1 MAKEQNTSD
10 SGINKALD
18 AERERRVAA
27 DRSRLSET
35 LVKSPQWTNNTLQL
49 IEALRSDDTE
59 NGDVHA
65 REIEIRDEEIQ
76 RLRETVL
83 KLRAEKDRLTLV
95 HQEQLDTK
103 TLELLDLQAA
113 YEQFE
118 QQSDMLLS
126 ELDQQNERLRA
137 ECKLQNRR
145 SIL

>member
-1 MAKEQNTSD
+1 MAEEQKSSTT
-10 SGINKALD
+10 GINKALE
-18 AERERRVAA
+18 AERTSRGAS
-27 DRSRLSET
+27 DRSSLSDT
-35 LVKSPQWTNNTLQL
+35 LVKSPQWKKNTLQL
-49 IEALRSDDTE
+49 IEALRAGEADD
-59 NGDVHA
+59 DPHA
-65 REIEIRDEEIQ
+65 REIEVRDEEIE

-83 KLRAEKDRLTLV
+83 KLKAEKA
-95 HQEQLDTK
+95 QLAESHREEIDTK

-145 SIL
+145 SML